1 MKNGLVGFL
10 AFTAGAAIGSVI
22 TWKLVKDKY
31 KKIAD
36 EEIDSVKETWKE
48 MTKMSVN
55 SEEVSDRN
63 CDNEEQSDRPF
74 QPDRNPVLEKPDLME
89 YAALLNKERYSN
101 KKPDGKEPFTR
112 DMDAYDYDPEPYV
125 IIPEHFDEYDDFETE
140 CLLYW
145 SDGVLT
151 DEDQNPISDI
161 DGTVGADFAEHIG
174 DFEPNLV
181 HIRNERY
188 KTDYEILA
196 VLDAFEDSPDTEG

>member
-1 MKNGLVGFL
+1 MKNGLINVLTF
-10 AFTAGAAIGSVI
+10 AVGAAIGSVV

-36 EEIDSVKETWKE
+36 DEIESVKETWQE
-48 MTKMSVN
+48 MAKMSVN
-55 SEEVSDRN
+55 SEEVDENSEQ
-63 CDNEEQSDRPF
+63 EEVSERPF
-74 QPDRNPVLEKPDLME
+74 QPNKTPIPEKPDLME

-101 KKPDGKEPFTR
+101 KKPDGNEPFTR
-112 DMDAYDYDPEPYV
+112 DMDAYDYDPEPYI

-151 DEDQNPISDI
+151 DEDHNPISDI
-161 DGTVGADFAEHIG
+161 EGTVGADFAEHIG
-174 DFEPNLV
+174 DFEPNLI
-181 HIRNERY
+181 HIRNEKY

-196 VLDAFEDSPDTEG
+196 VLDAFEDSPDMEE